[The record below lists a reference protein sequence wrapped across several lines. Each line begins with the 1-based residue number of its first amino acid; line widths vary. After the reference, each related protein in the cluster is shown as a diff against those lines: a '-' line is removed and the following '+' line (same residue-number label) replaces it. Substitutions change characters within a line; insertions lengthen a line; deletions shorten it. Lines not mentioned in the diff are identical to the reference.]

1 MNKAGKTAEK
11 YVCKTI
17 HQYSKGML
25 PEEDRKKL
33 KEIAEDYRTVK
44 NYVYRRYGGIAS
56 LKKLY
61 PGYTIQN
68 EMTESGLRVSLEM
81 PSVYFYLA
89 IFDAL
94 GDIKSQWTRTKNK
107 VLELIGKNEHF
118 SAAEKH
124 YLRFLL
130 KVSNAFE
137 AVLNREE
144 MVLPKEIEKKYREL
158 AEDVDTEKM
167 HQYLCRQ
174 VRKYHIKQHTEAA
187 TGFSLSAK
195 AYRYENHGISIASKE
210 KRKRIFIPLTDNCAY
225 KSQIYLKLDP
235 ERGGVELHVPV
246 NMAVKFHEDYQNRM
260 GIALGIYTMLTVD
273 NGNCYGEEL
282 GKYQTEYAD
291 WMRAQTASYNRN
303 RDSNPGR
310 KKYKA
315 KKHRMT
321 EQMHSYI
328 NHELNRFLEVEKPEV
343 IYLVK
348 LPKNQGQGINRRI
361 NHSVSMWQRGYI
373 RNRLEQKCK
382 EHSVELVEVLG
393 KDISNICS
401 KCGGM
406 GKRKDGVFVCKNCG
420 MQIEEKIN
428 AARNV
433 LKRGMD
439 GMVLK

>member
-17 HQYSKGML
+17 HQYSKGTL

-68 EMTESGLRVSLEM
+68 EMTESGFRISLEM

-107 VLELIGKNEHF
+107 VLELIGKNERF
-118 SAAEKH
+118 SSAEKH

-246 NMAVKFHEDYQNRM
+246 NMAAKSHEDYQNRI

-303 RDSNPGR
+303 RGSNPGR

-348 LPKNQGQGINRRI
+348 LPKNQGQGVNRRI

-373 RNRLEQKCK
+373 RNRLEQKCE
-382 EHSVELVEVLG
+382 EHSVEFVEVLG

-406 GKRKDGVFVCKNCG
+406 GKRKDGVFVCEDCG
-420 MQIEEKIN
+420 MQMEEKIN

-433 LKRGMD
+433 LKRGTD